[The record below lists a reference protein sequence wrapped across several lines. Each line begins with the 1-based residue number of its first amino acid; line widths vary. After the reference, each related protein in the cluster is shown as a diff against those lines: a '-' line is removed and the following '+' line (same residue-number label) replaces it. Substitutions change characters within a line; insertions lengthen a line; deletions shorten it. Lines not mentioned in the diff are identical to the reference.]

1 MKMILQIDDVELC
14 VGPAQLIQTSDID
27 AHAPYR
33 FIGRRAEL
41 AHIQLILFPVIL
53 SAELVSFF
61 PQFLSDCLIIFSLR
75 IRFFH

>member
-1 MKMILQIDDVELC
+1 MKMILQIDDMELC

-33 FIGRRAEL
+33 SVGRRTEL
-41 AHIQLILFPVIL
+41 AHIQFIFFPVIL
-53 SAELVSFF
+53 SAELISFF
-61 PQFLSDCLIIFSLR
+61 PQFLPDCLIIRSVR